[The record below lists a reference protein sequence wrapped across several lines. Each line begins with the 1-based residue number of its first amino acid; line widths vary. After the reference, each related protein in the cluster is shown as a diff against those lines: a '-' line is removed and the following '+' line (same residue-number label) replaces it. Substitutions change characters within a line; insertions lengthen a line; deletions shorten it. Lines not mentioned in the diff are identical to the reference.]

1 MASFAEEASRNRTR
15 AVPYVPLDVRGLYST
30 DTYEL
35 EVLISCTYNLAIAF
49 ETLQQRDGGLLLLD
63 ETTNKDGSVVNV
75 PRLAIDDL
83 FTQNTTTVR

>member
-1 MASFAEEASRNRTR
+1 MASFAEEASWNRTR